1 MSETAADIRCMLI
14 PMHMGRLLLPNAAVA
29 EIIGYRDPEPVADA
43 FEGDLGR
50 VRWRQRE
57 VPVIDFERLLGGDEQ
72 APGIRQRIAVC
83 YSPDPQGRWPLVGLL
98 AQGIPRLLRLNQ
110 DAVEEATSGP
120 DGESPVRLRVTVAG
134 EPLTVPDLGYLQ
146 TQLA

>member
-1 MSETAADIRCMLI
+1 MSQASADIRCMLI

-29 EIIGYRDPEPVADA
+29 EIIGYRDPEPVEGAAD
-43 FEGDLGR
+43 GDLGR

-57 VPVIDFERLLGGDEQ
+57 LPVIDFERLLGGDEQ

-83 YSPDPQGRWPLVGLL
+83 YGPDPQGRWPLLGLL

-110 DAVEEATSGP
+110 DAIEEATGGP
-120 DGESPVRLRVTVAG
+120 HDQSAVRLRLSVAG

-146 TQLA
+146 TRLA

>member
-1 MSETAADIRCMLI
+1 MSQASADLRCMLI

-29 EIIGYRDPEPVADA
+29 EIIGYREPEPGADA
-43 FEGDLGR
+43 ADGNLGR

-57 VPVIDFERLLGGDEQ
+57 LPVVDFERLLGGEEQ

-83 YSPDPQGRWPLVGLL
+83 YAPDSQGRWPLLGLL

-110 DAVEEATSGP
+110 DVIEEATCGP
-120 DGESPVRLRVTVAG
+120 HGESPVRLRLTVAG